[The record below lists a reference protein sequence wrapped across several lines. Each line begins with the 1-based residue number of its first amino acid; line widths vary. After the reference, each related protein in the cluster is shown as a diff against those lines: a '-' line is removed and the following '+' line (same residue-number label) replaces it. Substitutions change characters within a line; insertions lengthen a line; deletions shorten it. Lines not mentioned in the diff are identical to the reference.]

1 VGHLGKSGWNGYIG
15 GQEPAMTKPFDWD
28 AVDRAMR
35 ESPQVAKSGTPEQKA
50 GMFKPSRPQPPAGAK
65 AKRSAA

>member
-1 VGHLGKSGWNGYIG
+1 MN
-15 GQEPAMTKPFDWD
+15 KPLDED
-28 AVDRAMR
+28 AITRAMLA
-35 ESPQVAKSGTPEQKA
+35 SADLAKNGTPEQKA